1 MPRRARRIERPA
13 RHARMKRALRR
24 LEPHIMA
31 HPDIMDDIAAI
42 AELHHLPHQPRRGE
56 MIAIVIAACD
66 PKAVLGHHHIADR
79 EHRSRPRAGDLAHL
93 GPALRSE
100 EHTSELQSLMRTSY
114 AAFFLKK
121 QKNLQN

>member
-1 MPRRARRIERPA
+1 
-13 RHARMKRALRR
+13 
-24 LEPHIMA
+24 MA

-93 GPALRSE
+93 RPALRRRRQHPIAAVIARSE
-100 EHTSELQSLMRTSY
+100 EHTSELQSLMRLSY
-114 AAFFLKK
+114 AVYCLKK
-121 QKNLQN
+121 TTQPTPITRHTTTK

>member
-1 MPRRARRIERPA
+1 MPRRARRIERAA
-13 RHARMKRALRR
+13 RQARMKRAIRR

-31 HPDIMDDIAAI
+31 HPDIMDEIAAI

-79 EHRSRPRAGDLAHL
+79 EQRSRPRA
-93 GPALRSE
+93 RSE
-100 EHTSELQSLMRTSY
+100 EHTSELQSLMRISY
-114 AAFFLKK
+114 AVLCWTKTK
-121 QKNLQN
+121 IT